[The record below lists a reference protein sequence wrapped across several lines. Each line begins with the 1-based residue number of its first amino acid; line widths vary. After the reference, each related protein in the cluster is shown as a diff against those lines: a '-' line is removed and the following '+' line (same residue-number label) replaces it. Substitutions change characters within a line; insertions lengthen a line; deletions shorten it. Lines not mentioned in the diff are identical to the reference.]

1 MEWNQEA
8 KSFLEELVS
17 PMPIF
22 VRPMVKK
29 KIENAIVAGA
39 EGETISKDDVVR
51 GYIVA
56 SPGDM
61 QQKAIKLLTE
71 KGIDLSPY
79 QTLLEQG
86 K

>member
-1 MEWNQEA
+1 V
-8 KSFLEELVS
+8 KLLDELVS

-22 VRPMVKK
+22 VRPMVKMK
-29 KIENAIVAGA
+29 VKS
-39 EGETISKDDVVR
+39 TIMDGFKGDVVTKDDVVR
-51 GYIVA
+51 GYILA

-61 QQKAIKLLTE
+61 QARAIKLLKS

-79 QTLLEQG
+79 ESLLNQG